1 MLPER
6 DEDAVSTADFPDMY
20 IYVHRDLSIGDV
32 PRLSAASND
41 REEETKKPRDNRQ
54 TFRGFTA
61 ELSSFLSSLCIMN
74 CIQQQPSVGPCID
87 ERDGDDSFII
97 SAYSSSLL
105 LLRSSIRVQ
114 HVSVK
119 RTSSGSSRRGIG
131 DLDYTSPSGALLL
144 LLSSSAP
151 NTIDWPASLEK
162 AVWVLSSS
170 ML

>member
-54 TFRGFTA
+54 TFRGFAA
-61 ELSSFLSSLCIMN
+61 ELSSFLSSLYIMN

-87 ERDGDDSFII
+87 ERERDDSFII
-97 SAYSSSLL
+97 SAYSTSLL
-105 LLRSSIRVQ
+105 LRIRVQ

-144 LLSSSAP
+144 LSSSAP

>member
-54 TFRGFTA
+54 TFRGFAA
-61 ELSSFLSSLCIMN
+61 ELSSFLSSLYIMN

-87 ERDGDDSFII
+87 ERERDDSFII
-97 SAYSSSLL
+97 SAYSTSLL
-105 LLRSSIRVQ
+105 LRIRVQ

-151 NTIDWPASLEK
+151 NTIDWPAPLEK
-162 AVWVLSSS
+162 AVWVLPSS

>member
-61 ELSSFLSSLCIMN
+61 ELSSFLSSLYIMN

-87 ERDGDDSFII
+87 ERERDDSFII
-97 SAYSSSLL
+97 SAYSTSLL
-105 LLRSSIRVQ
+105 LRIRVQ

-151 NTIDWPASLEK
+151 NTIDWPAPLEK

>member
-54 TFRGFTA
+54 TFRGFAA
-61 ELSSFLSSLCIMN
+61 ELSSFLSSLYIMN

-87 ERDGDDSFII
+87 ERERDDSFII
-97 SAYSSSLL
+97 SAYSTSLL
-105 LLRSSIRVQ
+105 LRIRVQ

-144 LLSSSAP
+144 LSSSAP
-151 NTIDWPASLEK
+151 NTIDWPAPLEK
-162 AVWVLSSS
+162 DVWVLSSS

>member
-87 ERDGDDSFII
+87 ERERDDSFII
-97 SAYSSSLL
+97 SAYSTSLL
-105 LLRSSIRVQ
+105 LRIRVQ

>member
-1 MLPER
+1 
-6 DEDAVSTADFPDMY
+6 MY

-87 ERDGDDSFII
+87 ERERDDSFII
-97 SAYSSSLL
+97 SAYSTSLL
-105 LLRSSIRVQ
+105 LRIRVQ

>member
-61 ELSSFLSSLCIMN
+61 ELSSFLSSLYIMN

-87 ERDGDDSFII
+87 ERERDDSFII
-97 SAYSSSLL
+97 SAYSTSLL
-105 LLRSSIRVQ
+105 LRIRVQ